1 MKDCLKQNEELRCL
15 LDKLRADQANMLHIK
30 VGDVHL
36 GTEREKNDGDKSGTE
51 AYKAE
56 FVSLKVCL

>member
-1 MKDCLKQNEELRCL
+1 M

-56 FVSLKVCL
+56 FVSLKVCF